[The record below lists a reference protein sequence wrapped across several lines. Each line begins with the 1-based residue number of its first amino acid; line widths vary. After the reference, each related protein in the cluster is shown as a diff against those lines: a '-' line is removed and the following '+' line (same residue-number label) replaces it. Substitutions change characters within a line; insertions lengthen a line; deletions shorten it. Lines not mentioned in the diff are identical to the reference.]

1 MYTQVKPLAHRGFH
15 MTYRH
20 LYANV
25 IQIMEADMS
34 TSVVSVR
41 VNAVER
47 DLLEA
52 AADSAK
58 TNLSDFI
65 RRKAVEA
72 AEESLMERR
81 VIELSP
87 KDWEKF
93 EAQMQAPPRRIEAI
107 TAMMERTRAWRE

>member
-1 MYTQVKPLAHRGFH
+1 
-15 MTYRH
+15 MTGVF

-25 IQIMEADMS
+25 IHYLEADMS

-41 VNAVER
+41 VNETER
-47 DLLEA
+47 GLLEA

-58 TNLSDFI
+58 TNLSDFM

-81 VIELSP
+81 IIELSAA
-87 KDWEKF
+87 DWEKF
-93 EAQMQAPPRRIEAI
+93 EVQMQAPPRHIDAV
-107 TAMMERTRAWRE
+107 AALMERTRAWRE